1 MTAAGKDRER
11 LAREQRLAAALR
23 DNLKRRKVQSRA
35 RSAPEATDPPAAHGS
50 AGQGCAGASAEP
62 QGSGS
67 HDSAG
72 IVTEKQSG
80 IDG

>member
-11 LAREQRLAAALR
+11 AAREQRLSAALR
-23 DNLKRRKVQSRA
+23 ENLKRRKAQSRA
-35 RSAPEATDPPAAHGS
+35 RVGGEPPDAADPGRRDATGAA
-50 AGQGCAGASAEP
+50 AE
-62 QGSGS
+62 S